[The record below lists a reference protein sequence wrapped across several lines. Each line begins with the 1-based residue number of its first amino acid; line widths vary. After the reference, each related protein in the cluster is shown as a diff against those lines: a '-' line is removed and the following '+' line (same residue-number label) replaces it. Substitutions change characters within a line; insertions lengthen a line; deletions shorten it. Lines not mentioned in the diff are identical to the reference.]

1 MNYCYRSRQR
11 GLALIMA
18 VLIAALAVTAI
29 AFAAWRQQVRLRSV
43 EVRADSAQAQLLLRA
58 SITIA
63 RTALIDDLRADRNSN
78 NYSDDPTEQLFTHR
92 EETDVEKGHA
102 SGFIE
107 DASGRF
113 NLNELRDG
121 QGDGSNAYR
130 FESYQR
136 LLALL
141 SLDPELA
148 FTLADWLDQDDQ
160 PLPNGA
166 EDMYYLAQDP
176 PRRTGNRDLSDLSE
190 LLQIKGYTPEVIAK
204 LKPFIDVFPVDM
216 PSGTN
221 NGSININFCSPELL
235 SAMMGVLD
243 KSEASALLREVR
255 QQPYQNF
262 GDFYAR
268 LPKDIQDRIVAVNGL
283 QGNLQNQLTAQTR
296 FFYANLK
303 LDYGRVHWSERVL
316 LRRNDANSTPK
327 SVEVVRRMRL
337 AE

>member
-18 VLIAALAVTAI
+18 VLIAALAVTAV

-63 RTALIDDLRADRNSN
+63 RTALIDDLRQDTRNGASA
-78 NYSDDPTEQLFTHR
+78 SDDPTEELFTHR
-92 EETDVEKGHA
+92 EDTDVEKGHA
-102 SGFIE
+102 SGYIE

-121 QGDGSNAYR
+121 QGINNAYR
-130 FESYQR
+130 FVSYQR
-136 LLALL
+136 LLTQL

-148 FTLADWLDQDDQ
+148 STLADWLDSDDQ

-176 PRRTGNRDLSDLSE
+176 PRRTGNRDLSDITE
-190 LLQIKGYTPEVIAK
+190 LLQIKGYTPQVIAR
-204 LKPFIDVFPVDM
+204 LKPFVDVFPVTM
-216 PSGTN
+216 PAVNNPGT
-221 NGSININFCSPELL
+221 ININFCSPELL
-235 SAMMGVLD
+235 TATLGVVD
-243 KSEASALLREVR
+243 KSEAIALLREVR
-255 QQPYQNF
+255 QQPYQSF
-262 GDFYAR
+262 ADFYTR
-268 LPKDIQDRIVAVNGL
+268 LPKDIQNRIVASNGL
-283 QGNLQNQLTAQTR
+283 QGELQNLLTAQTR

-316 LRRNDANSTPK
+316 LRRNDSNSTPK